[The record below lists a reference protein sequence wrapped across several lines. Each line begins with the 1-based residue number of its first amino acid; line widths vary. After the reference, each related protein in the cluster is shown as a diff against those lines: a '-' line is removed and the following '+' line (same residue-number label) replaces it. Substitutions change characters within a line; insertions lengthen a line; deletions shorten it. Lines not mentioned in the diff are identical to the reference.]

1 MTRLLNY
8 FVLIVFAFCVRTI
21 SAQNATSPLAY
32 GWTEILTQ
40 VVKNN
45 TTLVAAAEGLKVQ
58 QLANK
63 AELAL
68 PDPEF

>member
-1 MTRLLNY
+1 MTRSLNY
-8 FVLIVFAFCVRTI
+8 FILLVLAFCVRTL

-45 TTLVAAAEGLKVQ
+45 TTLVAAAE
-58 QLANK
+58 
-63 AELAL
+63 
-68 PDPEF
+68 D

>member
-40 VVKNN
+40 VAKNN
-45 TTLVAAAEGLKVQ
+45 TTLVAAAEG
-58 QLANK
+58 
-63 AELAL
+63 
-68 PDPEF
+68 